1 MKSGKTSF
9 FWVSY
14 ADLMTSLFFIM
25 LVLFVLTVAAL
36 NIKNRENV
44 AKAKYYDQIMQVDT
58 AMAKLSSDGTFKYV
72 SECKKYVV
80 TDLIGQ
86 ELFTKNSTD
95 IIYKYRSPTIEAGRQ
110 IESFLKKLK
119 DVKGFSFLVVLEGNM
134 ANYLPTDPRFKNKE
148 DPKGY
153 KLSYERALAVYE
165 LWVSAGVNLKKY
177 DSEILISGSGF
188 SGLCRDPKEENN
200 KRFTIQ
206 IIPKLEKLT
215 SE

>member
-1 MKSGKTSF
+1 MKSSKTSF

-58 AMAKLSSDGTFKYV
+58 AMSKLSTEGTFKYM
-72 SECKKYVV
+72 SQCKKYVV

-86 ELFTKNSTD
+86 ELFAQNSTE
-95 IIYKYRSPTIEAGRQ
+95 ILYNFKSPTIEAGQR
-110 IESFLKKLK
+110 IEDFLKKLNR
-119 DVKGFSFLVVLEGNM
+119 VKGFSFLVVLEGNM
-134 ANYLPTDPRFKNKE
+134 ANYVPDDHRFKNKE
-148 DPKGY
+148 DSKGY

-165 LWVSAGVNLKKY
+165 LWVTNGIDLKKY
-177 DSEILISGSGF
+177 NSEILIAGSGF

-200 KRFTIQ
+200 KRFSIQ
-206 IIPKLEKLT
+206 IIPKLEKL
-215 SE
+215 SND